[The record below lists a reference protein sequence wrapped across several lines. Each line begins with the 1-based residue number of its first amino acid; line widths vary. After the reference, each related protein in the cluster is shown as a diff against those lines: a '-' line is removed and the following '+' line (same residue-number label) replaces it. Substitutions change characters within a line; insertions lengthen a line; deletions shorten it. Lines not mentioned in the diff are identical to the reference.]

1 MISNEEL
8 NEYIKLYHSTIY
20 KLALSMVHNAAE
32 AEDICQETFIK
43 LMDYRGNFDG
53 SENCKAWLVRVAI
66 NLSKNV
72 LKSCRFTRIAELDEN
87 IPQTQVFSPDPSCN
101 EAQSELWQAVAKLPP
116 QYRSVIHLYYYEGYS
131 VKEIA
136 KIERTTSSNVTMRL
150 TRARKKLKIMLLR
163 GENQHEKRIQ
173 SVI

>member
-1 MISNEEL
+1 MISDNEL
-8 NEYIKLYHSTIY
+8 NEYIKRYHGTIY
-20 KLALSMVHNAAE
+20 KLSLSMIHNAAE

-43 LMDYRGNFDG
+43 LMDYRGSFD
-53 SENCKAWLVRVAI
+53 SPENCKAWLIRVAV

-72 LKSCRFTRIAELDEN
+72 LKSSRFTRTTELDEN
-87 IPQTQVFSPDPSCN
+87 IPQIREFLPDPSCN
-101 EAQSELWQAVAKLPP
+101 EIQSELWQAVAKLPP

-150 TRARKKLKIMLLR
+150 TRARKRLKIMLL
-163 GENQHEKRIQ
+163 GEEDIHEKRIQ
-173 SVI
+173 SII